1 MSRRIFRFT
10 ATLMLMLIGSPLLL
24 SVVVAEEAPVGEEPD
39 LPLGLRLTEA
49 LHAIIEE
56 HKEAIRSAIL
66 EYRLRFEELIENKT
80 RLIEDFIEERLN
92 RTRQIREAM
101 EELRGLY
108 AAGNITREE
117 YLSRL
122 SELRSELKALT
133 KLKEKLGKLLQEF
146 AAEMREIVREKVER
160 LREINKEFG
169 ERVSEEAR
177 RIRERVR
184 ELRGPDEVEESNST
198 STASAPAQESGRGDG
213 RPSTRANS
221 TTTNEEDSSQ
231 RGGEGEHGG
240 EAPEEWGGNGER
252 GRGRGEERARGDGR
266 GEPSARRGKGR

>member
-1 MSRRIFRFT
+1 M
-10 ATLMLMLIGSPLLL
+10 
-24 SVVVAEEAPVGEEPD
+24 
-39 LPLGLRLTEA
+39 PLGLRLTEA

-133 KLKEKLGKLLQEF
+133 KSKEKLGKLLQEF

-184 ELRGPDEVEESNST
+184 ELH
-198 STASAPAQESGRGDG
+198 
-213 RPSTRANS
+213 RP
-221 TTTNEEDSSQ
+221 
-231 RGGEGEHGG
+231 
-240 EAPEEWGGNGER
+240 
-252 GRGRGEERARGDGR
+252 
-266 GEPSARRGKGR
+266 